1 MFKLFFER
9 DIKIVIIIIWVEFKF
24 ISLIMPQGLLL
35 PWGFI
40 IYSYKDKKQLVES
53 NWWDFPGG
61 SVFKTLCSQSRG
73 TGSIPSRGTKIS
85 HAEPAQPKKK
95 KQLNL
100 YYGVLNNI

>member
-1 MFKLFFER
+1 MTFEKKKQR
-9 DIKIVIIIIWVEFKF
+9 LDIALN
-24 ISLIMPQGLLL
+24 ISLK
-35 PWGFI
+35 
-40 IYSYKDKKQLVES
+40 YKIQRLTGT
-53 NWWDFPGG
+53 P
-61 SVFKTLCSQSRG
+61 VFKTLCSQSRG